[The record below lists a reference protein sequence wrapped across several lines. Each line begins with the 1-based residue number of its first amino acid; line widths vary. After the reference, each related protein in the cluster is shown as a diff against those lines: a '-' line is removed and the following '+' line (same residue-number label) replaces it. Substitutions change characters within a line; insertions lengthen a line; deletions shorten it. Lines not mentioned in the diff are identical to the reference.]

1 MATAT
6 ARSKKPIKKPV
17 NAKKMTYCWGASK
30 TEGNA
35 THKELLGGKGD
46 DFLGGGDG
54 DDLCD
59 GGKGKD
65 RSNGLCVILVNVP

>member
-1 MATAT
+1 MG
-6 ARSKKPIKKPV
+6 RG
-17 NAKKMTYCWGASK
+17 GADRIDGGNGDDVLRGGAD
-30 TEGNA
+30 EGDQ
-35 THKELLGGKGD
+35 LLGSKGA

-54 DDLCD
+54 DDLCE